1 VNAELDRPESAT
13 MLEHAAQAGHDHAGC
28 CGDAP
33 ASVGPTVRDPVCGMA
48 VDPEGA
54 AYRHEH
60 GGVTYHFCCEGCR
73 RKFAADPQRYLEP
86 RAPDP
91 SQHGAIHTCPMHP
104 EIRQVGP
111 GACPICGMAL
121 EPELVSAEA
130 GPNPELVDFG
140 RRLWI
145 GLALTLPVVVLEM
158 GQHLLGLHLLPPRLA
173 VWAQLLLATPVVLWV
188 GRPFLERGWQ
198 SLHTRHLNMFTLI
211 AIGVASAWLYSV
223 AATLAPGLFPA
234 SLRDPHGLVP
244 VYFEAAAVI
253 VVLVLVGQVLELRA
267 RERTGDAIRGL
278 LRLAPPVAR
287 RIEPDGG
294 EREIPLAEVVVGD
307 LLRVRPGERI
317 PVDGVV
323 VEGASEVDEAMLTGE
338 PMPVGKRPGDPLAAG
353 TLNGTGSLAMRATRV
368 GADTLL
374 ARIVQLTAQAQRSR
388 APIQALADRVAAWFV
403 PAVIL
408 TAALA
413 FLAWLLLGPEPAF
426 AHALV
431 AAVSVLIIACPCA
444 LGLATPMSV
453 MVAVGKGARSGVLIK
468 DAAALERLAAV
479 DTLVLDKTG
488 TLTLGRPALVAVEP
502 APGVVAAELLRLAA
516 AVEQRSEH
524 PIARAVLAAAQAD
537 LPPVR
542 GFEAVPGKG
551 VRGSIERRLV
561 IAGNEA
567 LLADHGLAPGPL
579 AAAAEARRG
588 EGATILWVAA
598 ERAVLGF
605 LAVADP
611 IRPEAIAALEALRAD
626 GLELVMLTGD
636 AEATARAVGA
646 VLGITRIHAGV
657 APDGK
662 HRVIERLR
670 AEGRRVAM
678 AGDGINDAPAL
689 AAADVGIALATGT
702 DVAIEAAAITLI
714 EGDLRAILRAR
725 KLARA
730 TLANIRQNLAFAF
743 AYNTL
748 GVPLAA
754 GVLYP
759 AFGLLLSPIVAAAAM
774 SLSSVSVIT
783 NALRLARARL

>member
-1 VNAELDRPESAT
+1 MSGRAAPQAHTGPVDAIAPEARP
-13 MLEHAAQAGHDHAGC
+13 GC
-28 CGDAP
+28 CGA
-33 ASVGPTVRDPVCGMA
+33 AESGGGARVTDPVCGMA
-48 VDPEGA
+48 VDPA
-54 AYRHEH
+54 TATARHEH
-60 GGVTYHFCCEGCR
+60 AGVTYHFCCEGCR

-86 RAPDP
+86 RTPEP
-91 SQHGAIHTCPMHP
+91 VIPGAVYTCPMHP
-104 EIRQVGP
+104 EVRQVGP
-111 GACPICGMAL
+111 GSCPICGMAL
-121 EPELVSAEA
+121 EPEQVEAEA
-130 GPNPELVDFG
+130 GPNPELVDFT
-140 RRLWI
+140 RRLGI
-145 GLALTLPVVVLEM
+145 GLVLTLPVVGLEM
-158 GQHLLGLHLLPPRLA
+158 GQHLAGLHLLPPQA
-173 VWAQLLLATPVVLWV
+173 SAWAQLLLATPVVLWV

-198 SLHTRHLNMFTLI
+198 SLRTRHLNMFTLI
-211 AIGVASAWLYSV
+211 TIGVVAAWLYSL

-234 SLRDPHGLVP
+234 ALHDQYGLVP

-287 RIEPDGG
+287 RIATDGS
-294 EREIPLAEVVVGD
+294 EHEIPLAEVGTGD

-323 VEGASEVDEAMLTGE
+323 VEGQGEVDEAMLTGE
-338 PMPVGKRPGDPLAAG
+338 PMPVGKRPGDPLAGG
-353 TLNGTGSLAMRATRV
+353 TLNGTTSLVMRATRV
-368 GADTLL
+368 GGDTLL
-374 ARIVQLTAQAQRSR
+374 ARIVQLTAQAQRSK

-413 FLAWLLLGPEPAF
+413 FAGWLLFGPEPAF

-444 LGLATPMSV
+444 LGLATPMSI

-488 TLTLGRPALVAVEP
+488 TLTLGRPALVATEP
-502 APGVVAAELLRLAA
+502 APGVAAADLLRLAA

-524 PIARAVLAAAQAD
+524 PIARAVMAAAPDA

-551 VRGSIERRLV
+551 VRGSVERRRV

-567 LLADHGLAPGPL
+567 LLAEHGLDPGPL
-579 AAAAEARRG
+579 AQAAEARRG

-598 ERAVLGF
+598 EGAVVGF

-611 IRPEAIAALEALRAD
+611 IRPEARAALQALRAD

-636 AEATARAVGA
+636 APATARAVGA
-646 VLGITRIHAGV
+646 ALGITAIHAGV

-662 HRVIERLR
+662 HAVIERLR
-670 AEGRRVAM
+670 AQGRVVAM

-714 EGDLRAILRAR
+714 EGDLRTILRAR
-725 KLARA
+725 RLARA
-730 TLANIRQNLAFAF
+730 TLGNIRQNLAFAF

-783 NALRLARARL
+783 NALRLQRLRL